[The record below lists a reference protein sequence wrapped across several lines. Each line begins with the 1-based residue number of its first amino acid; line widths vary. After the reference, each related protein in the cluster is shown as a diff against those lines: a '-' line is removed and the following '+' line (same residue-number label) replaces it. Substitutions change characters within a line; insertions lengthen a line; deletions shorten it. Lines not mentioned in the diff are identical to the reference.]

1 MSWTAEEAKSKI
13 ANRLGEVFGNDLVI
27 KEWESQAENKD
38 WIKFGDIYSP
48 RLDIA
53 IGPLN
58 IHSGEQAKI
67 EKGNIEEAFTEYQP
81 FFSNLLGRNNF
92 NENKNPRCLL
102 AIEIENSNKG
112 KYMLGNFVNVS
123 ILGKIGLVVVNK
135 NNKKVWEDAKR
146 VEEFLEGALDR
157 KKIMGIAKDTM
168 LFEYSQ
174 FIDGLEKAMKKQG
187 AYKHAV

>member
-1 MSWTAEEAKSKI
+1 MSRAEEAKSEI

-27 KEWESQAENKD
+27 KEWKSQAENED
-38 WIKFGDIYSP
+38 WIKFGDVYSP

-53 IGPLN
+53 VGPLN

-67 EKGNIEEAFTEYQP
+67 EKRNIEEAFIEYQP

-102 AIEIENSNKG
+102 AIEIEDSNTG
-112 KYMLGNFVNVS
+112 KYMLGNFVNAS
-123 ILGKIGLVVVNK
+123 ILGKIGLVVVDK
-135 NNKKVWEDAKR
+135 NNKEVWQDAKR
-146 VEEFLEGALDR
+146 VEEFLEGALNR

-174 FIDGLEKAMKKQG
+174 FIAGLEKAKERKREDNIL
-187 AYKHAV
+187 

>member
-1 MSWTAEEAKSKI
+1 MSWTTEKAKSEI

-67 EKGNIEEAFTEYQP
+67 EKGNIEEAFIEYQP
-81 FFSNLLGRNNF
+81 FFSNLLGRSNF
-92 NENKNPRCLL
+92 DENKNPRCLL
-102 AIEIENSNKG
+102 AIEIEDSNTG
-112 KYMLGNFVNVS
+112 KYMMGNFINVS
-123 ILGKIGLVVVNK
+123 ILGKIGIVVVNE
-135 NNKKVWEDAKR
+135 NNKSICQDAKR
-146 VEEFLEGALDR
+146 VEEFLEGASYR
-157 KKIMGIAKDTM
+157 KKIMGIAKNTM
-168 LFEYSQ
+168 LFEYSR
-174 FIDGLEKAMKKQG
+174 FMDRLEKARSVKKVG
-187 AYKHAV
+187 KNG